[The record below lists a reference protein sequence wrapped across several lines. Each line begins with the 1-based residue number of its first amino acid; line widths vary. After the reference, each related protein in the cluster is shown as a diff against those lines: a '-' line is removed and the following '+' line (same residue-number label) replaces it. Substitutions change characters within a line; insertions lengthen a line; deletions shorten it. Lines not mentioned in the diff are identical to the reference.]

1 MKTFYISSGLLFEDK
16 DLAIITTNS
25 SQLTEMSLEV
35 DTFVKGTVHVDA
47 TCYGEETEVILE
59 TSYTGKFDWLDR
71 TDIADYTPQVLF
83 DINQDGWVET
93 QIDVDYF
100 KETDE
105 PFYVATNVRMS
116 EGCNFKFEDLSM
128 DLQKK
133 IVEVIE
139 SRINE

>member
-1 MKTFYISSGLLFEDK
+1 MKNLYIASGLLFEDK

-71 TDIADYTPQVLF
+71 TDIADYTTQVLF

-105 PFYVATNVRMS
+105 PFYVAANVRMS

-128 DLQKK
+128 ELQKK
-133 IVEVIE
+133 ILEKIE
-139 SRINE
+139 SRIND

>member
-1 MKTFYISSGLLFEDK
+1 MKNLYIASGLLFEDK

-83 DINQDGWVET
+83 DRNR
-93 QIDVDYF
+93 
-100 KETDE
+100 K
-105 PFYVATNVRMS
+105 
-116 EGCNFKFEDLSM
+116 
-128 DLQKK
+128 
-133 IVEVIE
+133 
-139 SRINE
+139 

>member
-1 MKTFYISSGLLFEDK
+1 MKNLYIASGLLFEDK

-105 PFYVATNVRMS
+105 PFNVATNVRMS

-128 DLQKK
+128 ELQKK
-133 IVEVIE
+133 ILEKIE
-139 SRINE
+139 SRIND